1 MTTSDKPTLTI
12 VAGREGP
19 TEGPHSNAA
28 RIADVAAKLGI
39 QKRKRGRPRKP
50 CPETLQDIGEDGSK
64 GIPKSGADL
73 HAQAFRDIEPEI
85 CDCVRMSYIAAQLV
99 MNNDEAAP
107 FAVGHLYEMLRRF
120 KQEYYAAYH
129 GDLAAI
135 GRHAVIGDE

>member
-1 MTTSDKPTLTI
+1 VGKKP
-12 VAGREGP
+12 APFE
-19 TEGPHSNAA
+19 AA
-28 RIADVAAKLGI
+28 
-39 QKRKRGRPRKP
+39 
-50 CPETLQDIGEDGSK
+50 
-64 GIPKSGADL
+64 PKSGTDL

-85 CDCVRMSYIAAQLV
+85 CDCVRMGYIAAQLI